1 MLKTFKV
8 NNFKSFEE
16 ELFFDFTAANY
27 AFNSQCVKSNLVK
40 TALIFGKN
48 ASGKSN
54 LGWAM
59 YDIVSHLTDTNSAA
73 LPRHYYLNAN
83 STKKAAAFRYEFT
96 FLNKTVVYTYE
107 KDEDRRLLSE
117 ALSIDGAEVVKFQL
131 GSQIETTLKG
141 TEHLNKTLS
150 NERINISAL
159 KYIHRN
165 ANLDRRNQNNKIF
178 NELMDFINGMLLF
191 GGLSDG
197 RSYVGFT
204 TGAANIYE
212 EILKNGHLK
221 DFELFLKELEVN
233 YSLVETEDAGKST
246 VGVQI
251 GEKTIPLAHIASTG
265 TANLALFYYWW
276 QSVKDSK
283 ITLFFID
290 EFDSS
295 YHYTVSAALV
305 RRLSQLTNTQV
316 ILTTHNTSLLS
327 NDLIRP
333 DCAYV
338 LEDGTI
344 KALQHATDKEL
355 REGHSLERLYR
366 GGAFA

>member
-8 NNFKSFEE
+8 SNFKNFEE
-16 ELFFDFTAANY
+16 ELFFDFTSASY
-27 AFNSQCVKSNLVK
+27 TFNPQCVKHNLVK

-59 YDIVSHLTDTNSAA
+59 YDIVSHLTDLNSAA
-73 LPRHYYLNAN
+73 LPRDYYINAN
-83 STKKAAAFRYEFT
+83 STKKVATFHYEFV
-96 FLNKTVVYTYE
+96 FLQKKAIYTYE
-107 KDEDRRLLSE
+107 KDENKRLLSE
-117 ALSIDGAEVVKFQL
+117 RLEIDGREVVKFQL
-131 GSQIETTLKG
+131 GSPIETTLKG
-141 TEHLNKTLS
+141 TEHLNKTLL
-150 NERINISAL
+150 NERVNISAL
-159 KYIHRN
+159 KYIRNN
-165 ANLDRRNQNNKIF
+165 ANLDNRNLNNKIF
-178 NELMDFINGMLLF
+178 NKLMDFVNGMLLF
-191 GGLSDG
+191 RRLSDDL
-197 RSYVGFT
+197 SYVGFT

-233 YSLVETEDAGKST
+233 YSLVETEEAGKST
-246 VGVQI
+246 VGVKI
-251 GEKTIPLAHIASTG
+251 GTKTIPLARIASTG